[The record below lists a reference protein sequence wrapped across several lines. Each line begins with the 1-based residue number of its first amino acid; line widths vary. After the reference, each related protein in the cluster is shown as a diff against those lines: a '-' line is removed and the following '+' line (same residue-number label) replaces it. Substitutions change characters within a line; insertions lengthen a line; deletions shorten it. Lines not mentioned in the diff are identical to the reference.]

1 MILKSGIRKPN
12 LISDKQNQNKTHMK
26 TEYNHGG
33 AISNV
38 WQDRNEFRWAN
49 RAGEGAE
56 STFELAVQAAETA
69 LNLCAY
75 CSGSASATARMTG
88 CTCGMSDAEFNQMWS
103 AIVD

>member
-1 MILKSGIRKPN
+1 
-12 LISDKQNQNKTHMK
+12 MK

-56 STFELAVQAAETA
+56 STFELAVQAAEAA

-75 CSGSASATARMTG
+75 CSGSASATALMTG
-88 CTCGMSDAEFNQMWS
+88 CTCGISDAEFNQMWS
-103 AIVD
+103 AVVD